1 MCRCRWLRAVSS
13 RVHWPVES
21 IGQSESKGISL
32 ADITAFGSVVLS
44 THQTRHS
51 ILLERNLPLK
61 ASSNSVGMHHLCSLK
76 KATCCKRVTCQSL
89 KGSLN
94 PIKTLLVSRHFLQK
108 VNLVSVAQ
116 QTAISTGCA
125 TKCTLPQCSTCLGA
139 HEANQQRQ

>member
-21 IGQSESKGISL
+21 IGQSESKGESL

-61 ASSNSVGMHHLCSLK
+61 ASSNSVRMHHLCSLK
-76 KATCCKRVTCQSL
+76 KATCCNSVTCQSL

-94 PIKTLLVSRHFLQK
+94 PIKNTPCLKALLAESQPCECCTADCHKHRVRHEMHASPVLD
-108 VNLVSVAQ
+108 L
-116 QTAISTGCA
+116 
-125 TKCTLPQCSTCLGA
+125 LG
-139 HEANQQRQ
+139 RT